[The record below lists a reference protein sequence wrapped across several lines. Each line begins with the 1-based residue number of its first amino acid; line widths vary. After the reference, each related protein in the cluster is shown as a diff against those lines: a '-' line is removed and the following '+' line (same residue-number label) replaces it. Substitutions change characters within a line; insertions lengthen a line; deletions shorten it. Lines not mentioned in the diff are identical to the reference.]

1 MWLTPAVTSAHAGVA
16 NLNSGTQFGRVKK
29 AIPSCAFLNA
39 INKYKHTEGAMDQH
53 VDTKPEN
60 NLDAEEHNDTDVG
73 QGNRQED
80 GKSDSDPTDDLEDEQ
95 VDESDDD

>member
-1 MWLTPAVTSAHAGVA
+1 
-16 NLNSGTQFGRVKK
+16 
-29 AIPSCAFLNA
+29 
-39 INKYKHTEGAMDQH
+39 MDQH
-53 VDTKPEN
+53 VDTKPED

-95 VDESDDD
+95 VDESDDDWAVFVGWYRDFDVADVFNNVDYGTYNVWTTLL